1 MRTFLRLFA
10 AGASGLALALCFEPF
25 NQDWLVWGW
34 MWILL
39 PIFWTTQAKH
49 PRLAGF
55 GLGYLS
61 GFVFW
66 SINLKWFWTVTG
78 VGAVSIAAY
87 LAIYFGIFGVFAARA
102 GNPWLKE
109 PSHGKGMNLR
119 FHEMLRSLGY
129 ATSLAG
135 LWCGLEWI
143 RGWMLTGFGWNGLG
157 AAFSK
162 SLMLAQNAEFVGVI
176 GLSFLPVFFSVVAV
190 QVARRF
196 YLQSSTGGVKL
207 LHWDFASAL
216 LLIMSAFTLGTIRF
230 TAALNAK
237 KIEGRALLIQQDI
250 PQFASRKSWEPNEV
264 ITGFMELT
272 EQGIAEA
279 EARAEESLKSVE
291 PGEPVSIPMPD
302 LVLWPEA
309 CLPLPFFVMKDGLR
323 AGPQIESMINHV
335 TSLGEFTLV
344 SGVNELAGDFD
355 ADEVDAYNSL
365 LIQGVNQDRQTFR
378 KHHLVYFG
386 EALPDFQF
394 LRDLYKNATGV
405 EFGGGVTSGEN
416 LTPLTLDLDG
426 QKIGVI
432 PSVCFEDTV
441 PRLEREFI
449 RNEPQVIINVTND
462 GWFQE
467 SEGSAQHFQNALF
480 RAIELRRPM
489 LRCANRGMTCVVS
502 TTGSTVDPVTNEDRR
517 LVDENGSLFHRG
529 FILSSFYVPKDG
541 FVTLYARFGD
551 WFAVAGLIFA
561 ILWAIG
567 VRVAGLSRLKK

>member
-1 MRTFLRLFA
+1 MKLLLRLIA
-10 AGASGLALALCFEPF
+10 AGGSGIALALCFEPF

-39 PIFWTTQAKH
+39 PLFWTTKSKH

-55 GLGYLS
+55 GLGYLT
-61 GFVFW
+61 GLVFW

-78 VGAVSIAAY
+78 VGAVAIAAY
-87 LAIYFGIFGVFAARA
+87 LAIYFGIFGAFAARA

-109 PSHGKGMNLR
+109 PSLGKGMSSR
-119 FHEMLRSLGY
+119 FREMFRSLGY
-129 ATSLAG
+129 AASLAG

-143 RGWMLTGFGWNGLG
+143 RGWMLTGFGWNSLG
-157 AAFSK
+157 VAFSK
-162 SLMLAQNAEFVGVI
+162 SLMLAQNAEFIGVI

-216 LLIMSAFTLGTIRF
+216 LLIMAAFTLGTIRF
-230 TAALNAK
+230 TTSLNAE
-237 KIEGRALLIQQDI
+237 KIEGKALLIQQDI
-250 PQFASRKSWEPNEV
+250 PQFASRKSWEPDG
-264 ITGFMELT
+264 ITTGFMELT
-272 EQGIAEA
+272 EKGIAEA
-279 EARAEESLKSVE
+279 NARAEEALKNTK
-291 PGEPVSIPMPD
+291 PGEPVNIPMPN
-302 LVLWPEA
+302 LVIWPEA
-309 CLPLPFFVMKDGLR
+309 CLPLPFFVMEDELR
-323 AGPQIESMINHV
+323 SGPQIESMIDYV
-335 TSLGEFTLV
+335 SSLGEFTLV
-344 SGVNELAGDFD
+344 SGINELAGDFD
-355 ADEVDAYNSL
+355 ADDYEAYNSL
-365 LIQGVNQDRQTFR
+365 LIQSKNRERQTFQ

-405 EFGGGVTSGEN
+405 EFGGGLTPGEN
-416 LTPLTLDLDG
+416 LTPMTLDLDG

-432 PSVCFEDTV
+432 PSICFEDTV
-441 PRLEREFI
+441 PRLERKFV

-480 RAIELRRPM
+480 RSIELRRPM
-489 LRCANRGMTCVVS
+489 LRCANRGMTCVIS

-517 LVDENGSLFHRG
+517 LVDAEGSLFHRG
-529 FILSSFYVPKDG
+529 FILSSFYVPTDG

-551 WFAVAGLIFA
+551 WFAVGGLIFA
-561 ILWAIG
+561 ILWPIG
-567 VRVAGLSRLKK
+567 IRFAGLSGLKK